1 MQSTKSPHPAVKG
14 SYLLA
19 NPFLKDPNFLRT
31 VVLLTEHN
39 EDGAVGFI
47 LNRPIQYSL
56 NDILPEFPIF
66 DCPVFLGGPVQQ
78 DSLHYV
84 HNIAAMSESSAEVVP
99 GLFWGG
105 DFEYLK
111 SLVIAG
117 QVKPED
123 IRFFVG
129 YSGWGPEQLQNE
141 LDTESWIV
149 AKPKP
154 KFTFQSPS
162 EGLWK
167 DILHSMGRK
176 YQIISNYP
184 SDPRDN

>member
-47 LNRPIQYSL
+47 LNRPIQYTL
-56 NDILPEFPIF
+56 NQILPEFPIF
-66 DCPVFLGGPVQQ
+66 ECDVFLGGPVQQ

-84 HNIAAMSESSAEVVP
+84 HRIPEMADSSSEIVN
-99 GLFWGG
+99 GMYWGG

-117 QVKPED
+117 KVTPDQ

-129 YSGWGPEQLQNE
+129 YSGWGAEQLGGE

-154 KFTFQSPS
+154 HFTFQSDS
-162 EGLWK
+162 DLWK
-167 DILHSMGRK
+167 TILHSMGRK
-176 YQIISNYP
+176 YQIISNFP